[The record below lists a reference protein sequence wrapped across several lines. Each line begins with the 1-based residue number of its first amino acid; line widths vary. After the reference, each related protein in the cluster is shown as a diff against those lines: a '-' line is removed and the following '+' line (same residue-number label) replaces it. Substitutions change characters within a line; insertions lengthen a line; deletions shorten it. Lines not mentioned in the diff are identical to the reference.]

1 VYLKSLSMQGFKSF
15 PDQTL
20 IEFHPGITAIVGP
33 NGSGKSNITD
43 AIRWVLGEQSVKTL
57 RGARMEDVIFNGT
70 ETRRQLGFAEVTIT
84 FDNKDHY
91 IPLDYETVEV
101 TRRYYRSGDSEYLI
115 NKVQCRLKD
124 IRELFLD
131 TGIGRD
137 GYSIIGQGRIDQIL
151 SDNSEER
158 RKVFDEAA
166 GIVKFKIRKRDAERK
181 LERTEQNLVRI
192 EDIVQEIAQ
201 RLDPLEKQAEK
212 TKIYQKLSREVRD
225 TDIGLN
231 LYDIKRNQIEY
242 EKSKQVSD
250 DLSEDLETARKL
262 AQTLKNDYQKYEKNL
277 AEIDREI
284 ETKRLQQSV
293 QNADLAELGEKR
305 AIGKERKRS
314 LKLQI
319 ESNLNQQSELKIEE
333 RLLDGDLEQKQ
344 IQNKKLT
351 EEIAELTKSFE
362 SATKVV
368 TAQKQELNQL
378 NDQIEKIGRE
388 LKQKQDQI
396 FNLKNSTTSYSQ
408 EIIFVAEQISLLETE
423 IKNLNLKMLDI
434 QTKHHEKTQEYKN
447 EQESFAL
454 TNSDLIIA
462 RQKTEK
468 VRAELLDLDQTKQ
481 QLTNELNNSQYR
493 LKTLQELEA
502 SREGFHQAVKAI
514 MQKVESEDEFGA
526 GIHGPLAELINV
538 PQKYEKAIEV
548 TLGAALHNIVTS
560 TKADASRMI
569 EWLKQTRSGRET
581 FLPLDTIRARYV
593 SEHDLKRIEQQSG
606 FLSIAS
612 TIVGFSEEYTEII
625 GQLLGRVIIAEN
637 LEQALKISAEIRQK
651 YKVVTLAGDI
661 VQVGGSMTGGQ
672 DKKQSPGLLRR
683 NREITEYQQKISEL
697 DNKINSNNSAI
708 EKKTSQLIAMGQI
721 QADLE
726 KSYLEK
732 EKYLYQLATLTE
744 QIMHELEQVKQE
756 LNNKTDNL
764 DKYRVRTEQVTQKK
778 LETETDLTQAEQIQS
793 ELSDKLEALQQS
805 QSAANQKF
813 QELQDQ
819 LIALNI
825 SLQTK
830 KESQANFAALA
841 EQAKLDFT
849 SQKSRQEN
857 LAKQTDDLKHELEK
871 LSEQIVEYENR
882 YQNIEKE
889 LSYLSEAINHKQQ
902 ERSQIEK
909 QQHDLFTKVELQAD
923 QVSNLQLQ
931 LERSRQRTERLEQSI
946 ASAKNHIWENYEIT
960 YIEIKQE
967 EYPIENITEARETLK
982 RIRGEIRDLGP
993 INPNAIEEYNEVF
1006 ERHDFMLTQKADI
1019 ELSKT
1024 KLIDVIRDLEAA
1036 MSKQFVENFVQINHN
1051 FNEVFSALFT
1061 GGEAELD
1068 LETADPL
1075 TSGIVIKV
1083 QPPGKRLQN
1092 LNLLSGGEKS
1102 LTAIALLLAI
1112 FKLRPAPFCILDEV
1126 ESALDETNIIR
1137 FTEYLT
1143 KYTDESQFVLVTHR
1157 KGTMEA
1163 AERLYGIT
1171 MKERGVS
1178 KVLSLEL
1185 TDADM
1190 VNE

>member
-1 VYLKSLSMQGFKSF
+1 MQGFKSF

>member
-1 VYLKSLSMQGFKSF
+1 MQGFKSF

-43 AIRWVLGEQSVKTL
+43 AIRWVLGEQSAKTL
-57 RGARMEDVIFNGT
+57 RGSRMEDVIFNGT

-91 IPLDYETVEV
+91 IPLDYETIEV

-166 GIVKFKIRKRDAERK
+166 GIVKFKLRKNDAERK

-212 TKIYQKLSREVRD
+212 TKIYQKLSREIKD
-225 TDIGLN
+225 IDIGLT
-231 LYDIKRNQIEY
+231 LYDIKRNQNEY
-242 EKSKQVSD
+242 EKSEQASS
-250 DLSEDLETARKL
+250 DLSEDLKEARDLSQK
-262 AQTLKNDYQKYEKNL
+262 LKNDYKKFENNL
-277 AEIDREI
+277 AEIDQEI
-284 ETKRLQQSV
+284 ETKRLKQSV

-305 AIGKERKRS
+305 AIAKERKRS

-319 ESNLNQQSELKIEE
+319 ESSISRQSELKIEQ

-344 IQNKKLT
+344 IRSEKLA
-351 EEIAELTKSFE
+351 EEVKELNEKFE
-362 SATKVV
+362 SANKAV
-368 TAQKQELNQL
+368 TDKNQELNQF
-378 NDQIEKIGRE
+378 NIQIEKIGDE
-388 LKQKQDQI
+388 LKQKQEQI
-396 FNLKNSTTSYSQ
+396 FNLKNSTTSYAQ
-408 EIIFVAEQISLLETE
+408 EITLISEEISSLEIQ
-423 IKNLNLKMLDI
+423 IKNLNLKMLEI
-434 QTKHHEKTQEYKN
+434 ETQYQEKNQLYKK
-447 EQESFAL
+447 EEESFAL
-454 TNSDLIIA
+454 TNSDLISV
-462 RQKTEK
+462 RQEVDN
-468 VRAELLDLDQTKQ
+468 VRADLTALDQTKQ
-481 QLTNELNNSQYR
+481 QLSNELNNSQYR

-514 MQKVESEDEFGA
+514 MQKAEREHEFGR
-526 GIHGPLAELINV
+526 GIHGPLAELIHV

-560 TKADASRMI
+560 TKSDASRMI
-569 EWLKQTRSGRET
+569 EWLKQTKSGRET
-581 FLPLDTIRARYV
+581 FLPLDTIQARYI
-593 SEHDLKRIEQQSG
+593 SEHDLKKIKQQSG

-612 TIVGFSEEYTEII
+612 AVVDYAEQYTDII
-625 GQLLGRVIIAEN
+625 GQLLGRVIIAED
-637 LEQALKISAEIRQK
+637 LKQALEISAAIQQK
-651 YKVVTLAGDI
+651 YRIVTLAGDI

-683 NREITEYQQKISEL
+683 NREIAEYKEKIKEL
-697 DNKINSNNSAI
+697 DQKINSNDLAI
-708 EKKTSQLIAMGQI
+708 EKRTAILIANAQI

-732 EKYLYQLATLTE
+732 EKYLYQLSTLTE
-744 QIMHELEQVKQE
+744 QLKHELEQVKQE
-756 LNNKTDNL
+756 LKDKSDNL
-764 DKYRVRTEQVTQKK
+764 EKYQNRTEQAKQNQ
-778 LETETDLTQAEQIQS
+778 LETETDLKKTEQIQS
-793 ELSDKLEALQQS
+793 ELSNKLEVLQQS
-805 QSAANQKF
+805 QETANQKF
-813 QELQDQ
+813 EEFQDQ
-819 LIALNI
+819 MIALNI

-830 KESQANFAALA
+830 KETLANYTALA

-849 SQKSRQEN
+849 TQKSKQEN
-857 LAKQTDDLKHELEK
+857 LAKQIDNYKHELEK
-871 LSEQIVEYENR
+871 ISEQTVEYENR
-882 YQNIEKE
+882 YQNIEEE
-889 LSYLSEAINHKQQ
+889 LAILLEDIEHKQL
-902 ERSQIEK
+902 ERNQIEK

-931 LERSRQRTERLEQSI
+931 LERSRQRTDRLEQNI
-946 ASAKNHIWENYEIT
+946 LSAKNHIWENYEIT
-960 YIEIKQE
+960 YIEIKQDE
-967 EYPIENITEARETLK
+967 FLIENITESREILK
-982 RIRGEIRDLGP
+982 QIRREIRDLGP
-993 INPNAIEEYNEVF
+993 INPNAIEEYNEVL
-1006 ERHDFMLTQKADI
+1006 ERHNFMQMQKTDI
-1019 ELSKT
+1019 ELSKD
-1024 KLIDVIRDLEAA
+1024 KLIDVIHDLENA
-1036 MSKQFVENFVQINHN
+1036 MSKQFMENFAQINHN
-1051 FNEVFSALFT
+1051 FKEVFSALFI

-1068 LETADPL
+1068 LETDDPL
-1075 TSGIVIKV
+1075 TSGIVIKA

-1092 LNLLSGGEKS
+1092 LSLLSGGERS

-1112 FKLRPAPFCILDEV
+1112 FKLRPAPFCVLDEV

-1137 FTEYLT
+1137 FTEYLK

-1163 AERLYGIT
+1163 SERLYGIT

-1185 TDADM
+1185 TDAEM
-1190 VNE
+1190 INE

>member
-1 VYLKSLSMQGFKSF
+1 MQGFKSF

-57 RGARMEDVIFNGT
+57 RGSRMEDVIFNGT

-84 FDNKDHY
+84 FDNKDHH
-91 IPLDYETVEV
+91 IPLEYETVEV

-166 GIVKFKIRKRDAERK
+166 GIVKFKMRKRDAERK

-212 TKIYQKLSREVRD
+212 TKIYQKLALEMRD
-225 TDIGLN
+225 TDIGLT
-231 LYDIKRNQIEY
+231 LYDIKRNQVEY
-242 EKSKQVSD
+242 KKSEQVSND
-250 DLSEDLETARKL
+250 FSEDLKSARNLSQK
-262 AQTLKNDYQKYEKNL
+262 LKNDYEKFERDL
-277 AEIDREI
+277 AEIDQEI
-284 ETKRLQQSV
+284 ETRRLRQSV
-293 QNADLAELGEKR
+293 LNADLAELGEKR
-305 AIGKERKRS
+305 AIAKERKRS
-314 LKLQI
+314 LKLQL
-319 ESNLNQQSELKIEE
+319 ESNRDQQSELKIEE

-344 IQNKKLT
+344 IQSEKLA
-351 EEIAELTKSFE
+351 EEVAELTASFE
-362 SATKVV
+362 SAAKIV
-368 TAQKQELNQL
+368 ADQDQELNKL
-378 NDQIEKIGRE
+378 NDQIAKISYEIKRN
-388 LKQKQDQI
+388 QDDI
-396 FNLKNSTTSYSQ
+396 FNLKNSTTSYDK
-408 EIIFVAEQISLLETE
+408 EISLVAEQIALLEDE
-423 IKNLNLKMLDI
+423 IENLNVKMLEH
-434 QTKHHEKTQEYKN
+434 QTKHHENRQLYHS
-447 EQESFAL
+447 EQKSFES
-454 TNSDLIIA
+454 THSDLLNA
-462 RQKTEK
+462 RHE
-468 VRAELLDLDQTKQ
+468 VENIRAKLTDLDKTKQ

-502 SREGFHQAVKAI
+502 SREGFHHAVKAI
-514 MQKVESEDEFGA
+514 MQKAENEHEFGK

-538 PQKYEKAIEV
+538 PHQYEKAIEV

-560 TKADASRMI
+560 TKEDASRMI
-569 EWLKQTRSGRET
+569 EWLKQTKSGRET
-581 FLPLDTIRARYV
+581 FLPMDTIKARHV
-593 SEHDLKRIEQQSG
+593 SDHDLKQIEQHAG
-606 FLSIAS
+606 FLGIAS
-612 TIVGFSEEYTEII
+612 TIVDFADEYTDII
-625 GQLLGRVIIAEN
+625 GQLLGRVIIANN
-637 LEQALKISAEIRQK
+637 LEQALKISAVIRQK
-651 YKVVTLAGDI
+651 YKIVTLAGDV

-672 DKKQSPGLLRR
+672 DKKQSPGLLQR
-683 NREITEYQQKISEL
+683 NREIADYKNIVSELNQKI
-697 DNKINSNNSAI
+697 ITNNSAI
-708 EKKTSQLIAMGQI
+708 ENKTSELIAKAQI

-726 KSYLEK
+726 KKYLEK
-732 EKYLYQLATLTE
+732 EKYLYQLETMTE
-744 QIMHELEQVKQE
+744 QIMHELKQVKQE
-756 LNNKTDNL
+756 LDNKTDSQNR
-764 DKYRVRTEQVTQKK
+764 YRLRMAQATQKK
-778 LETETDLTQAEQIQS
+778 FETDSGISKAEQIQS
-793 ELSDKLEALQQS
+793 KLSDKLMDLDRL

-819 LIALNI
+819 MIELNI

-830 KESQANFAALA
+830 KESQVNFAALA
-841 EQAKLDFT
+841 EQAMLDFST
-849 SQKSRQEN
+849 QKNRQRA
-857 LAKQTDDLKHELEK
+857 LAKQTGELEHELDT
-871 LSEQIVEYENR
+871 LAEQTVEYENR
-882 YQNIEKE
+882 YQNMESE
-889 LSYLSEAINHKQQ
+889 LTGLLEDINHKQL
-902 ERSQIEK
+902 ERNQIEK
-909 QQHDLFTKVELQAD
+909 QQHDLFAKVEIQAD
-923 QVSNLQLQ
+923 QVANLQLQ

-960 YIEIKQE
+960 YVELKQE
-967 EYPIENITEARETLK
+967 EFPIENISAARETLK
-982 RIRGEIRDLGP
+982 QIRQEIRELGP
-993 INPNAIEEYNEVF
+993 INPNAIEEYNEVY
-1006 ERHDFMLTQKADI
+1006 ERHDFMITQKEDI
-1019 ELSKT
+1019 ESSKA
-1024 KLIDVIRDLEAA
+1024 KLIDVIRDLENA
-1036 MSKQFVENFVQINHN
+1036 MAEQFIENFVQINQN

-1075 TSGIVIKV
+1075 TAGIIIKA

-1092 LNLLSGGEKS
+1092 LSLLSGGERS

-1112 FKLRPAPFCILDEV
+1112 FKLRPAPFCVLDEV

-1137 FTEYLT
+1137 FTEYLK

-1185 TDADM
+1185 TDADQI
-1190 VNE
+1190 ND

>member
-1 VYLKSLSMQGFKSF
+1 MYLKSLSMQGFKSF

-57 RGARMEDVIFNGT
+57 RGSRMEDVIFNGT

-84 FDNKDHY
+84 FDNTDHH

-166 GIVKFKIRKRDAERK
+166 GIVKFKMRKRDAERK

-192 EDIVQEIAQ
+192 DDIVRELAQ
-201 RLDPLEKQAEK
+201 RLEPLEKQAEK
-212 TKIYQKLSREVRD
+212 TKTFQKLSHEMRD
-225 TDIGLN
+225 TDIGLT
-231 LYDIKRNQIEY
+231 LYDIKRNQLEY
-242 EKSKQVSD
+242 EKSEQVSD
-250 DLSEDLETARKL
+250 DLSQDLQAARNLSQK
-262 AQTLKNDYQKYEKNL
+262 LKNDYQKYEKNL
-277 AEIDREI
+277 ADLDQEI

-293 QNADLAELGEKR
+293 RNADLAELGEKR
-305 AIGKERKRS
+305 AIAKERKRS

-319 ESNLNQQSELKIEE
+319 ESNLAQQSELKIEE
-333 RLLDGDLEQKQ
+333 RLLDGDLEQKRIQ
-344 IQNKKLT
+344 SSKLAEEVAEITESYEAVTKVIADQNQELNKLNAQIAKITDELNQKQRQIFDLKNSATSYTQEINIVAEQLALLEAEIDNLNIKKLEIQNEYQKKNQLHL
-351 EEIAELTKSFE
+351 AEQKSFE
-362 SATKVV
+362 
-368 TAQKQELNQL
+368 
-378 NDQIEKIGRE
+378 
-388 LKQKQDQI
+388 
-396 FNLKNSTTSYSQ
+396 
-408 EIIFVAEQISLLETE
+408 
-423 IKNLNLKMLDI
+423 
-434 QTKHHEKTQEYKN
+434 
-447 EQESFAL
+447 L
-454 TNSDLIIA
+454 TNSDLLSI
-462 RQKTEK
+462 RQDVEKIRTE
-468 VRAELLDLDQTKQ
+468 LSDLDQKKQ

-502 SREGFHQAVKAI
+502 AREGFHQAVKAI
-514 MQKVESEDEFGA
+514 MQKAESEPEFGA
-526 GIHGPLAELINV
+526 GIHGPLAELIHV

-560 TKADASRMI
+560 TKTDASRMI

-581 FLPLDTIRARYV
+581 FLPLDTIRARNIPD
-593 SEHDLKRIEQQSG
+593 HDLKQIEHLPG
-606 FLSIAS
+606 FLNIAS
-612 TIVGFSEEYTEII
+612 TIVDYSEEYTEII
-625 GQLLGRVIIAEN
+625 GQLLSRVIIAEN
-637 LEQALKISAEIRQK
+637 LEQALKISAAVRQK
-651 YKVVTLAGDI
+651 YKIVTLAGDI
-661 VQVGGSMTGGQ
+661 VQIGGSMTGGQ
-672 DKKQSPGLLRR
+672 DKKQSQGLLRR
-683 NREITEYQQKISEL
+683 NREIVEYQEKISKLNHE
-697 DNKINSNNSAI
+697 INSQNSVI
-708 EKKTSQLIAMGQI
+708 ERKTSQLIVQAQI

-732 EKYLYQLATLTE
+732 EKYLYQLTTLTE
-744 QIMHELEQVKQE
+744 QIMHELEQVKHE
-756 LNNKTDNL
+756 LNNKTDTL
-764 DKYRVRTEQVTQKK
+764 TKYQVRTEDATRKK
-778 LETETDLTQAEQIQS
+778 LETETDLMQAENNHSKLS
-793 ELSDKLEALQQS
+793 EKLEELHRS
-805 QSAANQKF
+805 QSDANHEF

-819 LIALNI
+819 MIALNI

-830 KESQANFAALA
+830 KESLANFTALA

-849 SQKSRQEN
+849 TQKSKQQT
-857 LAKQTDDLKHELEK
+857 LVKQTQDLEDELEK
-871 LSEQIVEYENR
+871 LSAQTVEYENR
-882 YQNIEKE
+882 YRNMEEE
-889 LSYLSEAINHKQQ
+889 LSYLLENIDHHQL
-902 ERSQIEK
+902 ERNQIEK

-923 QVSNLQLQ
+923 QVSSLQLQ

-946 ASAKNHIWENYEIT
+946 ASAKNHIWENYELT
-960 YIEIKQE
+960 YIELKPE
-967 EYPIENITEARETLK
+967 AYPIDNITAAREVLK
-982 RIRGEIRDLGP
+982 QIRQKIRDLGP

-1006 ERHDFMLTQKADI
+1006 ERHDFMITQKADI
-1019 ELSKT
+1019 ELSKE
-1024 KLIDVIRDLEAA
+1024 KLINVIRDLELA
-1036 MSKQFVENFVQINHN
+1036 MSEQFIENFAQINQN
-1051 FNEVFSALFT
+1051 FKEVFSALFS

-1075 TSGIVIKV
+1075 TSGIVIKA

-1092 LNLLSGGEKS
+1092 LSLLSGGERS

-1112 FKLRPAPFCILDEV
+1112 FKLRPAPFCVLDEV

-1137 FTEYLT
+1137 FTEYLR

-1163 AERLYGIT
+1163 SERLYGIT

-1190 VNE
+1190 IDT